1 MNSRAEHAILQG
13 IQEVMEDA
21 GIEFVRFEYG
31 DLCGIS
37 RSKVVPSR
45 HVQEKMSRGVN
56 IPLCYLAV
64 EPAGDL
70 APGTGYGATWCS
82 YRT

>member
-1 MNSRAEHAILQG
+1 MNSRAEHATLKG

-45 HVQEKMSRGVN
+45 HVQEKMSRDD
-56 IPLCYLAV
+56 IPLCYLDV
-64 EPAGDL
+64 EPASDL